1 MEQPGNTKTAPKSG
15 AQRNREYVARQK
27 AKDLVAFNKKH
38 REQQARH
45 RLKKEQEAVANAGLN
60 AVQML
65 LDNDATHCKELCK
78 AGAESRKLAA
88 SVIQKAIGVS
98 PDAPPAVEYRPDDE
112 DAGLTD
118 TEQEGDTD
126 TRINASWKH
135 GTSIQLPLTKDYR
148 KYSFNMDE
156 DVVLSTYALKLCHE
170 AIEEYIPAVERKED
184 LGGVL
189 NQLKGALEPT
199 LLSDLWYIY
208 NGRVGVQHS
217 KWSFELEEPH
227 KYEAVMKRV
236 IHRLCPNWKL
246 KHHNAGARR
255 LERKIA
261 ELEGEI
267 AELEDEN
274 AELEDE
280 NAYLRRQ
287 QLRKRGRV
295 YEDDDHDEVGIDGRS
310 AKRAREDY

>member
-98 PDAPPAVEYRPDDE
+98 PDAPPAGEYRADVE

-118 TEQEGDTD
+118 TEQEGYTD
-126 TRINASWKH
+126 TRINANWKR
-135 GTSIQLPLTKDYR
+135 GTPIQLPLTTDHR

-156 DVVLSTYALKLCHE
+156 DVVLSTYALQLCHE
-170 AIEEYIPAVERKED
+170 AIEEYIPAVVRKD
-184 LGGVL
+184 GLGGVL
-189 NQLKGALEPT
+189 NQLKGALPPP
-199 LLSDLWYIY
+199 LMSDLWYIY
-208 NGRVGVQHS
+208 KGRVGVQHS
-217 KWSFELEEPH
+217 KWSFELEEPQ

-236 IHRLCPNWKL
+236 IQRLCPNWKL
-246 KHHNAGARR
+246 EHYNAGARR
-255 LERKIA
+255 LKQKMDQ
-261 ELEGEI
+261 EI

-310 AKRAREDY
+310 AKRAREYY